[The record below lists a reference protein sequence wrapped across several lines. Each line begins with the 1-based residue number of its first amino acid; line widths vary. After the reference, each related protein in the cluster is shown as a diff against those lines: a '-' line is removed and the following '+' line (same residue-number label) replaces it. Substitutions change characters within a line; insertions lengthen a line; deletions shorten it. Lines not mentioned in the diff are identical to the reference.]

1 MTDSGLVGS
10 TDFSFIR
17 EGFRESRR
25 CSRDT
30 CPESYITEYILVYEE
45 KKVHRHPLENARTP
59 IQKVGVKI
67 AMFQNTIRTRIR

>member
-17 EGFRESRR
+17 EGFRESTR

-30 CPESYITEYILVYEE
+30 CPESYTTEYILIYEE
-45 KKVHRHPLENARTP
+45 EKGHRHPLENARTP
-59 IQKVGVKI
+59 ILNVDFKSQRFK
-67 AMFQNTIRTRIR
+67 TTRIR